1 MATLIDKTYF
11 LTGLTGIPNSNAT
24 GAGACIGANIQA
36 YIDIY
41 EPEFLKKLLGDDLYD
56 AYVLAPD
63 EDRFVALIAQ
73 LRNATTKISP
83 IANYVYFILQQHSQI
98 VPTDG
103 GDKQTN
109 QSGMS
114 SASNMSRMCA
124 VWNHMIELNEIFS
137 EWMDENYT
145 DYPEYSGG
153 CDSVYEK
160 INIMNI

>member
-63 EDRFVALIAQ
+63 EDRFVALIAELGILALAFSRYLDIVVRHCTSPPIL
-73 LRNATTKISP
+73 LRSLRI
-83 IANYVYFILQQHSQI
+83 
-98 VPTDG
+98 
-103 GDKQTN
+103 
-109 QSGMS
+109 
-114 SASNMSRMCA
+114 
-124 VWNHMIELNEIFS
+124 
-137 EWMDENYT
+137 
-145 DYPEYSGG
+145 
-153 CDSVYEK
+153 
-160 INIMNI
+160 